1 MTFLKE
7 ATIHI
12 VDGKVDD
19 IHFDGQEGLGIDA
32 FLLVTHRRNVEE
44 GHFLAFGNSDR
55 VGKMLYNFYLNCLR
69 NDYVELGET
78 LEKVAGDILDV
89 ARIARSRPFRQLTDR
104 VGSPP
109 FPLGSWSWGK
119 PELWTKAFVHWAKGS
134 SSHWPCLETLSL

>member
-1 MTFLKE
+1 MYFASGEEVTFLKE

-19 IHFDGQEGLGIDA
+19 IHFDGQEGMGIDA

-89 ARIARSRPFRQLTDR
+89 ARVARGRPWRQLTDR
-104 VGSPP
+104 VEP
-109 FPLGSWSWGK
+109 
-119 PELWTKAFVHWAKGS
+119 VN
-134 SSHWPCLETLSL
+134 